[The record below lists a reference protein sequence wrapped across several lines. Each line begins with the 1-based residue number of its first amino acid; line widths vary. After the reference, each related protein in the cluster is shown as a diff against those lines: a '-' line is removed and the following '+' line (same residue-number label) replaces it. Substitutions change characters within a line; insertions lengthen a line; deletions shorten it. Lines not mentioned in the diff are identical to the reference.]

1 MKFDFSILSFATS
14 PIALIILFFA
24 LVSVFHLF
32 IIYVKNPDDITWK
45 RVDYLWLSLTLIG
58 IVSTSGA
65 IERHISKILLYS
77 QEIPRLENSYIM
89 VYNFFDMRA
98 SSEGW
103 YCQKTNYESTFL
115 VTKEE
120 FEEHRNRLS
129 EQCIYLQQ
137 ILKKLP
143 KKISEPYPS
152 LTDLNLPSDISSKV
166 QSKDE
171 ATHYQE
177 ILSYYNDQY
186 LIYMDTKDKM
196 EISDSEFFLLFLSP
210 FFICLGLAIRVT
222 KVTGD
227 IMNTKKK

>member
-1 MKFDFSILSFATS
+1 MKFDFSLLSFATS

-24 LVSVFHLF
+24 LVFVFHLF
-32 IIYVKNPDDITWK
+32 IFYVKNPDDITWK

-89 VYNFFDMRA
+89 VYDFFDIRA

-103 YCQKTNYESTFL
+103 YCRKTNYDSTFL

-120 FEEHRNRLS
+120 FEEHSNRLS

-152 LTDLNLPSDISSKV
+152 LTDLSLPSDISSKV
-166 QSKDE
+166 QYKDE
-171 ATHYQE
+171 AIRYQE

-196 EISDSEFFLLFLSP
+196 EISNSEFFLLFLSP